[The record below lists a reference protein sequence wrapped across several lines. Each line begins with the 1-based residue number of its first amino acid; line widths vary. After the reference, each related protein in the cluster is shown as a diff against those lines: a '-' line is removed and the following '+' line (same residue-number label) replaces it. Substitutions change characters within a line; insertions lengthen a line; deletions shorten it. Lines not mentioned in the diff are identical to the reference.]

1 MGIFSIINNAYYCCL
16 ILKKNK
22 MKKIAMLFVMV
33 LCLGSFYSCSSDK
46 KEDTDEDSGSST
58 EKLVGTWKWVGDW
71 TDGVYEADVVLD
83 CDREIL
89 QYNADGTFSD
99 TQYNCGSTPSVQNG
113 TWTKS
118 SDNQYLTTTSFG
130 SITAFTV
137 FTENNNKV
145 AIYRSFQDIALQTMG
160 AVYVR
165 Q

>member
-1 MGIFSIINNAYYCCL
+1 MGIYYWIKNRYYCCL

-22 MKKIAMLFVMV
+22 MKKIAMLFIMV
-33 LCLGSFYSCSSDK
+33 LGLGSLYSCSSDK
-46 KEDTDEDSGSST
+46 KDDSNSSS

-71 TDGVYEADVVLD
+71 IDGVYEADVVLD

-89 QYNADGTFSD
+89 QYNADGTFSY

-145 AIYRSFQDIALQTMG
+145 AIYRSLSSMALQDMG

>member
-1 MGIFSIINNAYYCCL
+1 
-16 ILKKNK
+16 
-22 MKKIAMLFVMV
+22 MKKIAMLFVM
-33 LCLGSFYSCSSDK
+33 LLGLGSFYSCSSDK
-46 KEDTDEDSGSST
+46 KEDPNSSS

-71 TDGVYEADVVLD
+71 TDGEYDAGVFDD

-89 QYNADGTFSD
+89 QFNAGGTFTD
-99 TQYNCGSTPSVQNG
+99 TQYNCGSAPYVENG

-137 FTENNNKV
+137 FTENNTKV
-145 AIYRSFQDIALQTMG
+145 TVYRSFQDIALQTMG

>member
-1 MGIFSIINNAYYCCL
+1 
-16 ILKKNK
+16 
-22 MKKIAMLFVMV
+22 MKKIAMLLVMV
-33 LCLGSFYSCSSDK
+33 FGLGSFYSCSSDK
-46 KEDTDEDSGSST
+46 KEDSASST

-71 TDGVYEADVVLD
+71 TDGVYDAGVFAD

-89 QYNADGTFSD
+89 QFNAGGTYTD
-99 TQYNCGSTPSVQNG
+99 TQYNCGSTPYVDNG

-118 SDNQYLTTTSFG
+118 SDNQYLTTSSFG

-145 AIYRSFQDIALQTMG
+145 TVYRSFQDIALQTMG